1 MTALYAWGA
10 NSHGQLGLGY
20 VSEQVCEEIVG
31 FYCTIINEADFFLV
45 YLILDFIYYLLLLW
59 T

>member
-31 FYCTIINEADFFLV
+31 FYCTIINEADFF
-45 YLILDFIYYLLLLW
+45 
-59 T
+59 